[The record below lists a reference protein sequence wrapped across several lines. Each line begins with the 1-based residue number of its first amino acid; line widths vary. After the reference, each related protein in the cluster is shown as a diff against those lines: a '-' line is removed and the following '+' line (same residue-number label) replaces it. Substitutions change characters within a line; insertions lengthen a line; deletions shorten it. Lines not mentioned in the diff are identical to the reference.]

1 MTPEARQWLDD
12 YAATVE
18 FVGLAP
24 DMEDLRRV
32 LWIMSLKLAG
42 GQKCPEKNTPP
53 KTRN

>member
-1 MTPEARQWLDD
+1 MTEEAQRWLDD

-42 GQKCPEKNTPP
+42 AQQCPVKNTSP
-53 KTRN
+53 KIQN

>member
-1 MTPEARQWLDD
+1 MTSEALQWLDD

-18 FVGLAP
+18 FVGVAP

-32 LWIMSLKLAG
+32 LWVMSLKLAG
-42 GQKCPEKNTPP
+42 AEECPEKNTSP